1 MGVEMTDHVW
11 LSLRR
16 NRGWPWPEESWGL
29 SPMFGEHGWCR
40 SCGLPLVTQNG
51 SIVLRPRGMAPEGAW
66 VPNWRFD
73 AICMEGSLAEIAGSQ
88 FDLETRQ
95 VEWRGAQ
102 LRNASQIVAPSVGQM
117 WFDPDDL
124 RQAAVSRHGV
134 DGALCA
140 DCGTWRW
147 MPLAFEQLPAL
158 QDIPGLED
166 VDIAAS
172 PEWFGDGM
180 KSFRQILVRRKL
192 AMLLVSGSP
201 RDFSMV
207 EPR

>member
-1 MGVEMTDHVW
+1 
-11 LSLRR
+11 
-16 NRGWPWPEESWGL
+16 
-29 SPMFGEHGWCR
+29 
-40 SCGLPLVTQNG
+40 
-51 SIVLRPRGMAPEGAW
+51 
-66 VPNWRFD
+66 
-73 AICMEGSLAEIAGSQ
+73 
-88 FDLETRQ
+88 
-95 VEWRGAQ
+95 
-102 LRNASQIVAPSVGQM
+102 
-117 WFDPDDL
+117 
-124 RQAAVSRHGV
+124 
-134 DGALCA
+134 
-140 DCGTWRW
+140 

-201 RDFSMV
+201 RDFTMV